1 MSSSSG
7 SLPSTNAT
15 TVTKKTR
22 KSSAYGKEF
31 QQHLT
36 DHRIYGPDHEY
47 DASTPEP
54 DNIHHIQDELTV
66 DRASLSPSQFSST
79 EFRKF
84 KQKNGTAAFENDVM
98 TAIIPVLC
106 GSAAIPNQ
114 QNVLFTELK
123 PITNDE
129 AVKPK
134 PDFFDGASLH
144 DLAPATRNHD
154 WVQLN
159 VIPTKHHSVPVA
171 PNFYL
176 EVKGP
181 DGNAAV
187 AQRQACYDGAYGT
200 RAMHTLQNLCTA
212 TPTYDGNAYTYSS
225 TYHDGQLKLY
235 AHHTTAPADGGQPE
249 YHMTQAGAY
258 ALTHSRETFRSGVT
272 AFRNARDLAQSHRR
286 SFIQL
291 ANAETDRAT
300 VADDAAIPTAGCNA
314 DDGTRAWLDA
324 DDALQQDIA
333 NRDGSAV
340 AEDVDEEDGTFEYPQ
355 DVDDTE
361 DHSQGSTVVHQDEL
375 SMSFTSSFTSANSSK
390 ANSKRLRQS
399 HSPPSQSKKSF
410 SSRSTTTEGTSAA
423 EKDESY
429 WVETYMRKGKVCFHN
444 PDNQEIKTDF
454 ADWTDQVVDKVVCFY
469 WVSAKSGRSFW
480 TTQLPQDDKRRSSR
494 RHRQS

>member
-1 MSSSSG
+1 M
-7 SLPSTNAT
+7 
-15 TVTKKTR
+15 
-22 KSSAYGKEF
+22 
-31 QQHLT
+31 T
-36 DHRIYGPDHEY
+36 D
-47 DASTPEP
+47 
-54 DNIHHIQDELTV
+54 
-66 DRASLSPSQFSST
+66 
-79 EFRKF
+79 
-84 KQKNGTAAFENDVM
+84 
-98 TAIIPVLC
+98 
-106 GSAAIPNQ
+106 
-114 QNVLFTELK
+114 
-123 PITNDE
+123 
-129 AVKPK
+129 
-134 PDFFDGASLH
+134 
-144 DLAPATRNHD
+144 
-154 WVQLN
+154 
-159 VIPTKHHSVPVA
+159 
-171 PNFYL
+171 
-176 EVKGP
+176 
-181 DGNAAV
+181 
-187 AQRQACYDGAYGT
+187 
-200 RAMHTLQNLCTA
+200 
-212 TPTYDGNAYTYSS
+212 
-225 TYHDGQLKLY
+225 
-235 AHHTTAPADGGQPE
+235 
-249 YHMTQAGAY
+249 
-258 ALTHSRETFRSGVT
+258 SRETFVMGAT
-272 AFRNARDLAQSHRR
+272 AFRNARDLALSHRR

-300 VADDAAIPTAGCNA
+300 VADNAAIPTAGCNA

-444 PDNQEIKTDF
+444 SDNQEIKTDF

-480 TTQLPQDDKRRSSR
+480 TTQLPQDDPEEK
-494 RHRQS
+494 